1 MKTRT
6 LVVTLLVAAALT
18 APAAIAE
25 TNPVKPGEWQWTMQM
40 EIPGMPFKMPPVKFT
55 HCVTEEDAKSAIPQN
70 QKDKDCKV
78 GEYEVDGQTIRWT
91 VECPKQK
98 TTGKGE
104 ITYTDDS
111 MTGKMEMDADGQ
123 VMTTKY
129 TGKRLGDC
137 KK

>member
-1 MKTRT
+1 MKNT
-6 LVVTLLVAAALT
+6 LAVCLLVAAALA
-18 APAAIAE
+18 APAFAADP
-25 TNPVKPGEWQWTMQM
+25 NPVKPGKWQWSMQM

-70 QKDKDCKV
+70 KKDKDCTV
-78 GEYEVDGQTIRWT
+78 AEYEVDGQTIRWT
-91 VECPKQK
+91 VDCPKQK
-98 TTGKGE
+98 TKGKGE

-123 VMTTKY
+123 TMTTKY